1 MLNKFKK
8 ILNKIMNGYDIE
20 TLIAVKSSFQANKF
34 QWIKTNDPNKM
45 GKVVE
50 VRDVVPGR
58 NGRFIAM
65 LSDGSQIDTDMVSS
79 NLMMITDGQDP
90 LSFDEIRS
98 INYIPS
104 LSEEVQVSK
113 DIPTEFVDEIKSQ
126 VPTAQPII
134 GGQPAQ
140 IVQAPSK
147 FQLDVDPGD
156 LFGMFS
162 LEDTDLNLSVKI
174 KLPSKTLLKMM
185 YQNSKN
191 KEEFLTKLS
200 NYINN
205 NVTVDAIKKTMKKA
219 LAGDTKKKT
228 ITNE

>member
-1 MLNKFKK
+1 
-8 ILNKIMNGYDIE
+8 MNGYDIE

-45 GKVVE
+45 GKIVE

-58 NGRFIAM
+58 NGRFLAM
-65 LSDGSQIDTDMVSS
+65 LSDGAQIDTDLVSS
-79 NLMMITDGQDP
+79 NLMMITDGQEP
-90 LSFDEIRS
+90 LSFAEIQS

-104 LSEEVQVSK
+104 LSEEVQVSA
-113 DIPTEFVDEIKSQ
+113 DIPTEFVDEIKSPA
-126 VPTAQPII
+126 VA
-134 GGQPAQ
+134 QPAQ
-140 IVQAPSK
+140 LAPEPAK
-147 FQLDVDPGD
+147 IQVGVDPGD

-162 LEDTDLNLSVKI
+162 LEDTDLNLSVRV

-228 ITNE
+228 TTNE

>member
-8 ILNKIMNGYDIE
+8 ILHKIMNGYDIE
-20 TLIAVKSSFQANKF
+20 TLIAVKTSFQSNKF

-58 NGRFIAM
+58 NGRFLAM
-65 LSDGSQIDTDMVSS
+65 LSDGSQLDTDLVSS
-79 NLMMITDGQDP
+79 NLMMITDGQEP
-90 LSFDEIRS
+90 LTFEEIRS

-104 LSEEVQVSK
+104 LSEEVQVSN
-113 DIPTEFVDEIKSQ
+113 DIPAEFAEEIKAQLPVEPKSQ
-126 VPTAQPII
+126 PTQIAQPAKI
-134 GGQPAQ
+134 Q
-140 IVQAPSK
+140 I
-147 FQLDVDPGD
+147 DVDPGD

-162 LEDTDLNLSVKI
+162 LEDTDLNLSVRV

-191 KEEFLTKLS
+191 KEDFLTKLS

-219 LAGDTKKKT
+219 LASDGKKKT

>member
-1 MLNKFKK
+1 VKKLLKK
-8 ILNKIMNGYDIE
+8 IKNFIMNDIDME
-20 TLIAVKSSFQANKF
+20 TLIAIKSSFQSNSF
-34 QWIKTNDPNKM
+34 QWIKTNDRSKL

-50 VRDVVPGR
+50 VRDVIPAR
-58 NGRFIAM
+58 NGRFLAV
-65 LSDGSQIDTDMVSS
+65 LSDGTQLDTDMVSS
-79 NLMMITDGQDP
+79 NLMMITDDQQP
-90 LSFDEIRS
+90 MSMAEIQS

-104 LSEEVQVSK
+104 LTEEISVSNE
-113 DIPTEFVDEIKSQ
+113 IPQEFANDLKAQ
-126 VPTAQPII
+126 ALQPAPTALPPV
-134 GGQPAQ
+134 PAA
-140 IVQAPSK
+140 QAHAK
-147 FQLDVDPGD
+147 LIDVDPSD

-185 YQNSKN
+185 YANSKN

-219 LAGDTKKKT
+219 LSAEPKKKPVV
-228 ITNE
+228 

>member
-1 MLNKFKK
+1 MLNNLKK
-8 ILNKIMNGYDIE
+8 ILHKIMNGYDID
-20 TLIAVKSSFQANKF
+20 TLIAVKSSFQSNKF

-58 NGRFIAM
+58 NGRFIAL

-79 NLMMITDGQDP
+79 NLMMLTDGQDP

-104 LSEEVQVSK
+104 LSEEVKVSS
-113 DIPTEFVDEIKSQ
+113 DIPTEFVDEIKAQ
-126 VPTAQPII
+126 APQPILS
-134 GGQPAQ
+134 GQPAQ

-162 LEDTDLNLSVKI
+162 LEDTDLNLSVRI

>member
-1 MLNKFKK
+1 MLNKLKK
-8 ILNKIMNGYDIE
+8 ILHKIMNGYDID
-20 TLIAVKSSFQANKF
+20 TLIAVKSSFQSNKF

-58 NGRFIAM
+58 NGRFLAM

-79 NLMMITDGQDP
+79 NLMMLTDGQDP

-104 LSEEVQVSK
+104 LSEEVKVSS
-113 DIPTEFVDEIKSQ
+113 DIPTEFVDEIK
-126 VPTAQPII
+126 AQAPQPVL
-134 GGQPAQ
+134 GAQPAQ
-140 IVQAPSK
+140 TVQAPSTV
-147 FQLDVDPGD
+147 QVDVDPGD

-162 LEDTDLNLSVKI
+162 LEDTDLNLSVRI

>member
-1 MLNKFKK
+1 MLNKLKK
-8 ILNKIMNGYDIE
+8 ILHKIMNGYDID
-20 TLIAVKSSFQANKF
+20 TLIAVKSSFQSNKF

-58 NGRFIAM
+58 NGRFLAM

-79 NLMMITDGQDP
+79 NLMMLTDGQDP

-104 LSEEVQVSK
+104 LSEEVKVSS
-113 DIPTEFVDEIKSQ
+113 DIPTEFVDEIK
-126 VPTAQPII
+126 AQAPQPVL
-134 GGQPAQ
+134 GAQPAQ
-140 IVQAPSK
+140 TVQAPSK
-147 FQLDVDPGD
+147 VQVDVDPGD

-162 LEDTDLNLSVKI
+162 LEDTDLNLSVRI

>member
-1 MLNKFKK
+1 MLNKLKK
-8 ILNKIMNGYDIE
+8 ILNKIMNGYDID
-20 TLIAVKSSFQANKF
+20 TLIAVKTSFQSNKF

-45 GKVVE
+45 GKIVE

-58 NGRFIAM
+58 NGRFLAM

-104 LSEEVQVSK
+104 LSEEVKVSS
-113 DIPTEFVDEIKSQ
+113 DIPTEFADEIKAQ
-126 VPTAQPII
+126 VPQPIP

-140 IVQAPSK
+140 PVQAPSK
-147 FQLDVDPGD
+147 VQVDVDPGD

-162 LEDTDLNLSVKI
+162 LEDTDLNLSVRI

-219 LAGDTKKKT
+219 LAGDAKKKT

>member
-1 MLNKFKK
+1 
-8 ILNKIMNGYDIE
+8 
-20 TLIAVKSSFQANKF
+20 
-34 QWIKTNDPNKM
+34 
-45 GKVVE
+45 
-50 VRDVVPGR
+50 
-58 NGRFIAM
+58 
-65 LSDGSQIDTDMVSS
+65 
-79 NLMMITDGQDP
+79 MMITDGQDP

-104 LSEEVQVSK
+104 LSEDVQVSA
-113 DIPTEFVDEIKSQ
+113 DIPAEFAEEIKAQ
-126 VPTAQPII
+126 LPIERTAQPT
-134 GGQPAQ
+134 Q
-140 IVQAPSK
+140 IVQTAK
-147 FQLDVDPGD
+147 IQTDVDPGD

-162 LEDTDLNLSVKI
+162 LEDTDLNLSVRI

-228 ITNE
+228 TTNE

>member
-8 ILNKIMNGYDIE
+8 ILHKIMNGYDIE

-45 GKVVE
+45 GKIVE
-50 VRDVVPGR
+50 VRDVVPGK
-58 NGRFIAM
+58 NGRFLAL
-65 LSDGSQIDTDMVSS
+65 LSDGSQLDTDLVSS

-104 LSEEVQVSK
+104 LSEDVQVSA
-113 DIPTEFVDEIKSQ
+113 DIPAEFAEEIKAQ
-126 VPTAQPII
+126 LPIERTAQPT
-134 GGQPAQ
+134 Q
-140 IVQAPSK
+140 IVQTAK
-147 FQLDVDPGD
+147 IQTDVDPGD

-162 LEDTDLNLSVKI
+162 LEDTDLNLSVRI

-228 ITNE
+228 TTNE

>member
-1 MLNKFKK
+1 MLNKLKK
-8 ILNKIMNGYDIE
+8 ILHKIMNGYDID
-20 TLIAVKSSFQANKF
+20 TLIAVKSSFQSNKF

-58 NGRFIAM
+58 NGRFLAM

-79 NLMMITDGQDP
+79 NLMMLTDGQDP

-104 LSEEVQVSK
+104 LSEEVKVSS
-113 DIPTEFVDEIKSQ
+113 DIPTEFVDEIK
-126 VPTAQPII
+126 AQAPQPVL
-134 GGQPAQ
+134 GAQPAQ
-140 IVQAPSK
+140 TVQAPSK
-147 FQLDVDPGD
+147 VQVDVDPGD

-162 LEDTDLNLSVKI
+162 LEDTDLNLSVRI
-174 KLPSKTLLKMM
+174 KLPSKNLLKMM

>member
-126 VPTAQPII
+126 VPAPQPILS
-134 GGQPAQ
+134 GQPAQ

-147 FQLDVDPGD
+147 FQVDVDPGD

-191 KEEFLTKLS
+191 KEDFLTKLS

-228 ITNE
+228 TPNE

>member
-1 MLNKFKK
+1 MLNKLKK
-8 ILNKIMNGYDIE
+8 ILHKIMNGYDID
-20 TLIAVKSSFQANKF
+20 TLIAVKSSFQSNKF

-58 NGRFIAM
+58 NGRFLAM

-79 NLMMITDGQDP
+79 NLMMLTDGQDP

-104 LSEEVQVSK
+104 LSEEVKVSS
-113 DIPTEFVDEIKSQ
+113 DIPTEFVDEIK
-126 VPTAQPII
+126 AQAPQPVL
-134 GGQPAQ
+134 GAQPAQ
-140 IVQAPSK
+140 TVQAPSK
-147 FQLDVDPGD
+147 VQVDVDPGD

-162 LEDTDLNLSVKI
+162 LEDTDLNLSVRI
-174 KLPSKTLLKMM
+174 KLPSKNLLKMM

-219 LAGDTKKKT
+219 LAGDAKKKT

>member
-1 MLNKFKK
+1 MLNKLKK
-8 ILNKIMNGYDIE
+8 ILHKIMNGYDID
-20 TLIAVKSSFQANKF
+20 TLIAVKSSFQSNKF
-34 QWIKTNDPNKM
+34 QWIKTNDPNNM

-58 NGRFIAM
+58 NGRFLAM

-79 NLMMITDGQDP
+79 NLMMLTDGQDP

-104 LSEEVQVSK
+104 LSEEVKVSS
-113 DIPTEFVDEIKSQ
+113 DIPTEFVDEIK
-126 VPTAQPII
+126 AQAPQPVL
-134 GGQPAQ
+134 GAQPAQ
-140 IVQAPSK
+140 TVQAPSK
-147 FQLDVDPGD
+147 VQVDVDPGD

-162 LEDTDLNLSVKI
+162 LEDTDLNLSVRI

>member
-8 ILNKIMNGYDIE
+8 ILHKIMNGYDIE

-45 GKVVE
+45 GKIVE
-50 VRDVVPGR
+50 VRDVVPGK
-58 NGRFIAM
+58 NGRFLAM
-65 LSDGSQIDTDMVSS
+65 LSDGSQLDTDLVSS

-104 LSEEVQVSK
+104 LSEDVQVSA
-113 DIPTEFVDEIKSQ
+113 DIPAEFAEEIKAQ
-126 VPTAQPII
+126 LPIERTAQPT
-134 GGQPAQ
+134 Q
-140 IVQAPSK
+140 IVQTAK
-147 FQLDVDPGD
+147 IQTDVDPGD

-162 LEDTDLNLSVKI
+162 LEDTDLNLSVRI

-228 ITNE
+228 TTNE

>member
-1 MLNKFKK
+1 MLNNLKK
-8 ILNKIMNGYDIE
+8 ILNKIMNGYDID
-20 TLIAVKSSFQANKF
+20 TLIAVKSSFQSNKF

-58 NGRFIAM
+58 NGRFLAM

-79 NLMMITDGQDP
+79 NLMMLTDGQDP

-104 LSEEVQVSK
+104 LSEEVKVSS
-113 DIPTEFVDEIKSQ
+113 DIPTEFVDEIK
-126 VPTAQPII
+126 AQAPQPVL

-140 IVQAPSK
+140 TVQAPSK
-147 FQLDVDPGD
+147 VQVDVDPGD

-162 LEDTDLNLSVKI
+162 LEDTDLNLSVRI

>member
-1 MLNKFKK
+1 MLNKLKK
-8 ILNKIMNGYDIE
+8 ILHKIMNGYDIE

-45 GKVVE
+45 GKIVE

-58 NGRFIAM
+58 NGRFLAM
-65 LSDGSQIDTDMVSS
+65 LSDGAQIDTDLVSS
-79 NLMMITDGQDP
+79 NLMMITDGQEP
-90 LSFDEIRS
+90 LSFAEIQS

-104 LSEEVQVSK
+104 LSEEVQVSA
-113 DIPTEFVDEIKSQ
+113 DIPTEFVDEIKSPA
-126 VPTAQPII
+126 VA
-134 GGQPAQ
+134 QPAQ
-140 IVQAPSK
+140 LAPEPAK
-147 FQLDVDPGD
+147 IQVGVDPGD

-162 LEDTDLNLSVKI
+162 LEDTDLNLSVRV

-228 ITNE
+228 TTNE

>member
-1 MLNKFKK
+1 MLNKLKK
-8 ILNKIMNGYDIE
+8 ILHKIMNGYDID
-20 TLIAVKSSFQANKF
+20 TLIAVKSSFQSNKF

-58 NGRFIAM
+58 NGRFLAM

-79 NLMMITDGQDP
+79 NLMMLADGQDP

-104 LSEEVQVSK
+104 LSEEVKVSS
-113 DIPTEFVDEIKSQ
+113 DIPTEFVDEIK
-126 VPTAQPII
+126 AQAPQPVL
-134 GGQPAQ
+134 GAQPAQ
-140 IVQAPSK
+140 TVQAPSK
-147 FQLDVDPGD
+147 VQVDVDPGD

-162 LEDTDLNLSVKI
+162 LEDTDLNLSVRI

>member
-1 MLNKFKK
+1 
-8 ILNKIMNGYDIE
+8 MNGYDIE

-45 GKVVE
+45 GKIVE

-58 NGRFIAM
+58 NGRFLAM
-65 LSDGSQIDTDMVSS
+65 LSDGSQLDTDLVSS

-104 LSEEVQVSK
+104 LSEEVQVSS
-113 DIPTEFVDEIKSQ
+113 DIPAEFATEIKTQAIQSA
-126 VPTAQPII
+126 PTAF
-134 GGQPAQ
+134 QPAQ
-140 IVQAPSK
+140 LAPEPAKIQAS
-147 FQLDVDPGD
+147 VDPGD

-162 LEDTDLNLSVKI
+162 LEDTDLNLSVRV

-228 ITNE
+228 TPNE

>member
-1 MLNKFKK
+1 MLNKLKK
-8 ILNKIMNGYDIE
+8 ILHKIMNGYDID
-20 TLIAVKSSFQANKF
+20 TLIAVKSSFQSNKF

-58 NGRFIAM
+58 NGRFLAM

-79 NLMMITDGQDP
+79 NLMMLTDGQDP

-104 LSEEVQVSK
+104 LSEEVKVSS
-113 DIPTEFVDEIKSQ
+113 DIPTEFVDEIK
-126 VPTAQPII
+126 AQAPQPVL
-134 GGQPAQ
+134 GSQPAQ
-140 IVQAPSK
+140 TVQAPSK
-147 FQLDVDPGD
+147 VQVDVDPGD

-162 LEDTDLNLSVKI
+162 LEDTDLNLSVRI

>member
-1 MLNKFKK
+1 MLNKLKK
-8 ILNKIMNGYDIE
+8 ILHKIMNGYDID
-20 TLIAVKSSFQANKF
+20 TLIAVKSSFQSNKF

-58 NGRFIAM
+58 NGRFLAM

-79 NLMMITDGQDP
+79 NLMMLTDGQDP

-104 LSEEVQVSK
+104 LSEEVKVSS
-113 DIPTEFVDEIKSQ
+113 DIPTEFVDEIK
-126 VPTAQPII
+126 AQAPQPVL
-134 GGQPAQ
+134 GAQPAQ
-140 IVQAPSK
+140 TVQAPSK
-147 FQLDVDPGD
+147 VQVDVDQGH

-162 LEDTDLNLSVKI
+162 LEDNDLNLSVRI

>member
-8 ILNKIMNGYDIE
+8 ILHKIMNGYDIE
-20 TLIAVKSSFQANKF
+20 TLIAVKTSFQSNKF

-58 NGRFIAM
+58 NGRFLAM
-65 LSDGSQIDTDMVSS
+65 LSDGSQLDTDLVSS
-79 NLMMITDGQDP
+79 NLMMITDGQEP
-90 LSFDEIRS
+90 LTFEEIRS

-104 LSEEVQVSK
+104 LSEEVQVSN
-113 DIPTEFVDEIKSQ
+113 DIPAEFAEEIKAQ
-126 VPTAQPII
+126 LPVAPKAQPTQIA
-134 GGQPAQ
+134 QPAKIQ
-140 IVQAPSK
+140 I
-147 FQLDVDPGD
+147 DVDPGD

-162 LEDTDLNLSVKI
+162 LEDTDLNLSVRV

-191 KEEFLTKLS
+191 KEDFLTKLS

-219 LAGDTKKKT
+219 LASDGKKKT

>member
-8 ILNKIMNGYDIE
+8 ILHKIMNGYDIE

-45 GKVVE
+45 GKIVE
-50 VRDVVPGR
+50 VRDVVPGK
-58 NGRFIAM
+58 NGRFLAM
-65 LSDGSQIDTDMVSS
+65 LSDGSQLDTDLVSS

-104 LSEEVQVSK
+104 LSEDVQVSA
-113 DIPTEFVDEIKSQ
+113 DIPTEFVDAIKSPA
-126 VPTAQPII
+126 VAQPS
-134 GGQPAQ
+134 QP
-140 IVQAPSK
+140 VQLAPEPPK
-147 FQLDVDPGD
+147 PQLTVDPGD

-162 LEDTDLNLSVKI
+162 LEDTDLNLSVRV

-228 ITNE
+228 TTNE

>member
-1 MLNKFKK
+1 MLNKLKK
-8 ILNKIMNGYDIE
+8 ILHKIMNGYDID
-20 TLIAVKSSFQANKF
+20 TLIAVKSSFQSNKF

-58 NGRFIAM
+58 NGRFLAM

-79 NLMMITDGQDP
+79 NLMMLTDGQDP

-104 LSEEVQVSK
+104 LSEEVKVSS
-113 DIPTEFVDEIKSQ
+113 DIPTEFVDEIK
-126 VPTAQPII
+126 AQAPQPVL
-134 GGQPAQ
+134 GAQPAQ
-140 IVQAPSK
+140 TVQAPSK
-147 FQLDVDPGD
+147 VQVDVDPGD

-162 LEDTDLNLSVKI
+162 LEDTDLNLSVRI

-228 ITNE
+228 TTNE

>member
-8 ILNKIMNGYDIE
+8 ILHKIMNGYDIE
-20 TLIAVKSSFQANKF
+20 TLIAVKTSFQSNKF

-58 NGRFIAM
+58 NGRFLAM
-65 LSDGSQIDTDMVSS
+65 LSDGSQLDTDLVSS
-79 NLMMITDGQDP
+79 NLMMITDGQEP
-90 LSFDEIRS
+90 LTFDEIRS

-104 LSEEVQVSK
+104 LSEEVQVSN
-113 DIPTEFVDEIKSQ
+113 DIPAEFAEEIKAQ
-126 VPTAQPII
+126 LPVEPKVQPTQIAQPAKI
-134 GGQPAQ
+134 Q
-140 IVQAPSK
+140 IDA
-147 FQLDVDPGD
+147 DPGD

-162 LEDTDLNLSVKI
+162 LEDTDLNLSVRV

-191 KEEFLTKLS
+191 KEDFLTKLS

-219 LAGDTKKKT
+219 LASDGKKKT

>member
-1 MLNKFKK
+1 MLNKLKK
-8 ILNKIMNGYDIE
+8 ILHKIMNGYDID
-20 TLIAVKSSFQANKF
+20 TLIAVKSSFQSNKF

-58 NGRFIAM
+58 NGRFLAM

-79 NLMMITDGQDP
+79 NLMMLTDVQDP

-104 LSEEVQVSK
+104 LSEEVKVSS
-113 DIPTEFVDEIKSQ
+113 DIPTEFVDEIK
-126 VPTAQPII
+126 AQAPQPVL
-134 GGQPAQ
+134 GAQPAQ
-140 IVQAPSK
+140 TVQAPSK
-147 FQLDVDPGD
+147 VQVDVDPGD

-162 LEDTDLNLSVKI
+162 LEDTDLNLSVRI
-174 KLPSKTLLKMM
+174 KLPSKNLLKMM

>member
-1 MLNKFKK
+1 MLNKLKK
-8 ILNKIMNGYDIE
+8 ILHKIMNGYDID
-20 TLIAVKSSFQANKF
+20 TLIAVKSSFQSNKF

-58 NGRFIAM
+58 NGRFLAM

-79 NLMMITDGQDP
+79 NLMMLTDGQDP

-104 LSEEVQVSK
+104 LSEEVKVSS
-113 DIPTEFVDEIKSQ
+113 DIPTEFVDEIK
-126 VPTAQPII
+126 AQAPQPVL
-134 GGQPAQ
+134 GAQPAQ
-140 IVQAPSK
+140 TVQAPSK
-147 FQLDVDPGD
+147 VQVDVDPGD

-162 LEDTDLNLSVKI
+162 LEDTDLNLSVRI

-205 NVTVDAIKKTMKKA
+205 NVTDDAIKKTMKKA